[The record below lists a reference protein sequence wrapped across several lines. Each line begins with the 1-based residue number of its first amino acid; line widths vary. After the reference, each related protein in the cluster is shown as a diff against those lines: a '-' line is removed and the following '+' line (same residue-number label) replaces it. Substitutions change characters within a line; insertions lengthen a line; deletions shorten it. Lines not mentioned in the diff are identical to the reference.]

1 MAAVLSIAAVI
12 RILLSAQLADGINRG
27 MRLNKGQPPDAGL
40 LTEETEFELVKAI
53 SKFPEETLDVARG
66 MKKNV
71 WGTSFTSNKI
81 TAFGYNLA
89 NLFSRFYDTCPV
101 LKADDDVRAA
111 RLALV
116 EAFSLTMASCL
127 RLLGIPVVERM

>member
-1 MAAVLSIAAVI
+1 
-12 RILLSAQLADGINRG
+12 
-27 MRLNKGQPPDAGL
+27 
-40 LTEETEFELVKAI
+40 
-53 SKFPEETLDVARG
+53 
-66 MKKNV
+66 V